1 MKSNM
6 NFLNNKKVLSEEV
19 ISCQIC
25 GESAG
30 WRSVIHLPK
39 FLFKHEAHILSCRDC
54 TVGRTD
60 PPPSTSIEYYEHNDR
75 NDKLFTER
83 ANLYKSFSV
92 DFLMKLDRKTP
103 NGIRLLDFGCGGG
116 FMVEAAKEM
125 GFDAYGIEANMAM
138 VQWCQERGLDVQSK
152 SIEALSGAGERYDI
166 IIFSAVL
173 EHIED
178 PLSILVQCKKL
189 LLPDGIM
196 AISQAAYDGLLPKVF
211 PWGWYGWQPQEHFW
225 HFNKRS
231 LQRMTS
237 RAGLE
242 VQRSIRNNLH
252 HPWFKKGSILEL
264 VGRNIAA
271 LIARVG
277 LAINRGDN
285 IIFIVHSV

>member
-1 MKSNM
+1 
-6 NFLNNKKVLSEEV
+6 
-19 ISCQIC
+19 
-25 GESAG
+25 
-30 WRSVIHLPK
+30 
-39 FLFKHEAHILSCRDC
+39 
-54 TVGRTD
+54 
-60 PPPSTSIEYYEHNDR
+60 
-75 NDKLFTER
+75 
-83 ANLYKSFSV
+83 
-92 DFLMKLDRKTP
+92 
-103 NGIRLLDFGCGGG
+103 
-116 FMVEAAKEM
+116 
-125 GFDAYGIEANMAM
+125 
-138 VQWCQERGLDVQSK
+138 
-152 SIEALSGAGERYDI
+152 
-166 IIFSAVL
+166 
-173 EHIED
+173 
-178 PLSILVQCKKL
+178 
-189 LLPDGIM
+189 M